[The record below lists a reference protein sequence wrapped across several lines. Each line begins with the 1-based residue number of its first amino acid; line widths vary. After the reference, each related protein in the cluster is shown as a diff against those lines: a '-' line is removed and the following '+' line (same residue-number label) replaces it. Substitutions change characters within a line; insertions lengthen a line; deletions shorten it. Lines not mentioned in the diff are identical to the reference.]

1 MFQAVSL
8 AGEVESAK
16 VLAYSAPQLVEGVRR
31 VENALLELTAV
42 VEPIRSISDSESY
55 SDEASERYAFAV
67 DAMER
72 QGIRAITLNDLAR
85 AAQTAQ
91 RELGL

>member
-1 MFQAVSL
+1 M
-8 AGEVESAK
+8 SAD
-16 VLAYSAPQLVEGVRR
+16 
-31 VENALLELTAV
+31 LE
-42 VEPIRSISDSESY
+42 
-55 SDEASERYAFAV
+55 DEASERYAFGI

-72 QGIRAITLNDLAR
+72 QGIRCITLNDLAR